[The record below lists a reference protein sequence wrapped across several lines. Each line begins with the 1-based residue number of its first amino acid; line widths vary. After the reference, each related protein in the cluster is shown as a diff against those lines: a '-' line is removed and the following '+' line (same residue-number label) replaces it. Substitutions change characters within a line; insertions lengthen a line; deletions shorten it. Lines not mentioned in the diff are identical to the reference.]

1 MRFVHSCRAFLAL
14 LGSATLLMMLAQ
26 PAAAG
31 MEEAVKAMQAGDV
44 ATAEKEIQVL
54 VKERDPRAEFLA
66 GLYIYGNPESKL
78 YDVNKATPLL
88 LDAAERGYVPA
99 MLPIA
104 GAYAEGKGVPKSAF
118 EAYKWIAIAERWN
131 APVAPQAYEQLAREL
146 KPDEIEKA
154 KAEALTYTFKT
165 K

>member
-1 MRFVHSCRAFLAL
+1 MRFVHYCRALSV
-14 LGSATLLMMLAQ
+14 LGSAALLMIHAQ

-131 APVAPQAYEQLAREL
+131 APVAPQAYEQIAREL

-154 KAEALTYTFKT
+154 KAEALAYTFKT